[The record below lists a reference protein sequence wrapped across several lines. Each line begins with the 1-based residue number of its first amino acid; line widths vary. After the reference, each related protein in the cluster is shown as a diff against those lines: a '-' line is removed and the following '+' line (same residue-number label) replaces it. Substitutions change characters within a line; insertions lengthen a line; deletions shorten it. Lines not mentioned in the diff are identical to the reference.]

1 MSKMSKTTPF
11 KDVVS
16 YLACLSEGE
25 RVTLGKIRQS
35 IKKAVPG
42 AEEVISYQMPA
53 FKFHGMLVWF
63 AAFKNHYSLFI
74 RPKVLQFFKDELKQY
89 ATSKSAIKFPKDKP
103 VPVRLVSKIVRY
115 GAKVN
120 QEKARLKTKRKK

>member
-1 MSKMSKTTPF
+1 MSKTTPF
-11 KDVVS
+11 KDLDS

-89 ATSKSAIKFPKDKP
+89 ETSKSAIKFPKDKS
-103 VPVRLVSKIVRY
+103 VPVRLVSKIVKLA
-115 GAKVN
+115 AKEN
-120 QEKARLKTKRKK
+120 LGMAQLKSKRKK